1 MIVKHYKV
9 EVYMF
14 QADFETNGLLAKR
27 PCNTY
32 SEVEHLLSELDFLSN
47 QLSFRYECT
56 VEKVFEEV
64 EGDA

>member
-9 EVYMF
+9 EVYLF
-14 QADFETNGLLAKR
+14 QDDFESNGLLAKR

-32 SEVEHLLSELDFLSN
+32 SDVEHLLDRIDFLSN
-47 QLSFRYECT
+47 QLSFRYEFT

-64 EGDA
+64 SDNA